1 MLLWEKS
8 QQQTPPSVRQD
19 WRAHLSDEKDGAYQ
33 SGLHEIEPLHC
44 MFGVALNEALDLRN
58 QGQLDTA
65 REQVRFS
72 IALCSRFVGMLSLL
86 LLTLERHARHFG
98 TLPNVE
104 PLDVQNFRGQ
114 TAKGK
119 ARMNATMTLVMW
131 SQHNRFV
138 HKVKALE
145 DLVSGQQEI
154 YFAAAV
160 RVADGA
166 SISPRQDWRTLDWV
180 HYDLTTAASEA
191 KILLKSF
198 LVAVPDEEAVLF
210 RRQIDSAEPIP
221 QPVEAD
227 RRAAAF
233 RRQ

>member
-1 MLLWEKS
+1 MHLWEKC
-8 QQQTPPSVRQD
+8 QQQPPPSVRQD
-19 WRAHLSDEKDGAYQ
+19 WRARLSDEKDCAYQ

-44 MFGVALNEALDLRN
+44 MFGVALNEAMGLRN
-58 QGQLDTA
+58 QGQMDTA
-65 REQVRFS
+65 RQQVRFS
-72 IALCSRFVGMLSLL
+72 IALCERFVALLSLL

-104 PLDVQNFRGQ
+104 PLDVENFRGQ
-114 TAKGK
+114 TAKTK
-119 ARMNATMTLVMW
+119 ARMNATLTLVLW
-131 SQHNRFV
+131 GRHNRFV
-138 HKVKALE
+138 QKVKALE
-145 DLVSGQQEI
+145 ELVTGQQEI
-154 YFAAAV
+154 YCAAAV
-160 RVADGA
+160 RVADGE

-180 HYDLTTAASEA
+180 HYDLSTAASEA

-198 LVAVPDEEAVLF
+198 LVAVPDEEATLF